1 MSVYA
6 LSTRALAPSLGAA
19 FVCRILS
26 CRNVSLCWCVVCV
39 RKRRI
44 YFTPLSLVTAH
55 STRHGAAH
63 PHGTRRSRYVAGRSC
78 ELQRHA
84 GRGVQLVCRARGHAC
99 GGQDLLTDPFFSGPR
114 GPTHTSHTDTHTLI
128 TMCVSALCVCATWS
142 LTCGAHAF
150 QN

>member
-63 PHGTRRSRYVAGRSC
+63 PHGTRRSQLR

-84 GRGVQLVCRARGHAC
+84 GRGAC
-99 GGQDLLTDPFFSGPR
+99 SWCAGP
-114 GPTHTSHTDTHTLI
+114 G
-128 TMCVSALCVCATWS
+128 ATRVV
-142 LTCGAHAF
+142 AKIY
-150 QN
+150 